1 MRQNQKEKGNEQN
14 KSLAKAAIFGK
25 RKKLR
30 KLDIVFIVVML
41 FIPIVHWLVFWLGV
55 NIQSVLMAFQLPK
68 ISQGDPIRWDTL
80 EIRRFFANFFDDGWS
95 VALINTLLYFVKD
108 VVMIPFQLF
117 VAYFLYRK
125 IRGYRLYQVIFY
137 LPTIVSG
144 VAMASLYERIIQP
157 GGPLDAL
164 FPGQIP
170 NLLIMPEYATLTI
183 MFYTIWLGWGGQ
195 MLLFGGALAKIPV
208 ELIES
213 ARLDGIGTFKE
224 FIYIICPL
232 VMGTVSTILIL
243 IMTQMFAL
251 NSAVLLLG
259 KGGASETQTIGYWI
273 FYKVQLGASYY
284 NEVSAAGLIFTIFG
298 VPVIMLIKWLIER
311 IPVVD
316 Y

>member
-1 MRQNQKEKGNEQN
+1 MRSKKNGFTKT
-14 KSLAKAAIFGK
+14 AILGK
-25 RKKLR
+25 NRRLR
-30 KLDIVFIVVML
+30 KLDVIFIVSML
-41 FIPIVHWLVFWLGV
+41 VIPVLYWLVFWLYV

-68 ISQGDPIRWDTL
+68 ISQANPIRWSVL
-80 EIRRFFANFFDDGWS
+80 EIKRFFANFFSDGWAI
-95 VALINTLLYFVKD
+95 ALRNTLFYFLKD
-108 VVMIPFQLF
+108 VVMIPFQLL
-117 VAYFLYRK
+117 VAYFLFRKVRGHKFYR
-125 IRGYRLYQVIFY
+125 VIFY

-144 VAMASLYERIIQP
+144 VAMASLFEQLIQP
-157 GGPLDAL
+157 GGPLDKL
-164 FPGQIP
+164 FPGSLP
-170 NLLIMPEYATLTI
+170 NFLIMPEYATLTI

-224 FIYIICPL
+224 FVYIIFPL
-232 VMGTVSTILIL
+232 VMGTVSTVLIL

-284 NEVSAAGLIFTIFG
+284 NEVSAAGFIFTLFG
-298 VPVIMLIKWLIER
+298 VPVIMFIKWLIER